1 MTDHGDLD
9 QSLLNPTRLSIV
21 SVLAANHWAE
31 FSYVRE
37 AVKLSDSAL
46 SKQVSAL
53 DKLGYVQAEKG
64 YVGKRPRTW
73 LNLTDAGRKALSG
86 HITALQHIAAH
97 AGNPGPSN
105 RPSSEE

>member
-1 MTDHGDLD
+1 MAEHGGLD

-21 SVLAANHWAE
+21 SVLAATRWAE
-31 FSYVRE
+31 FGYVRE

-53 DKLGYVQAEKG
+53 EKLSYVEAEKG

-73 LNLTDAGRKALSG
+73 LNLTQAGREALSG
-86 HITALQHIAAH
+86 HITALQRIAAD
-97 AGNPGPSN
+97 AGDLGAGYRPGT
-105 RPSSEE
+105 EE